1 VVKNRI
7 HLDVAPYPDEEL
19 STAVAVL
26 LNQGALPEDVGQGNV
41 PWSVLADPQG
51 TEFCVVS
58 PR

>member
-1 VVKNRI
+1 
-7 HLDVAPYPDEEL
+7 
-19 STAVAVL
+19 
-26 LNQGALPEDVGQGNV
+26 VGQGDV